1 MKHLNLF
8 LTFIT
13 VLVLLVA
20 CGNDDNPQPVLPLET
35 LTVSNLAADPTTNT
49 GTGQPQAATGKFTLF
64 SLKDNAVVANTDSAT
79 NKWDIGFR
87 ATTIIINGGAVRSGQ
102 GGAYIFTGL
111 FSELTEIPE
120 NQVFDT
126 DESTT
131 ELAIPTGSGNG
142 WYNYDFMTNWISP
155 IAGRVLVIRTGDGKY
170 AKVEILSYYK
180 DAPQS
185 PDPAAIARHYTFRY
199 IYQPDGS
206 KKF

>member
-1 MKHLNLF
+1 MKQINVFFTLITVVLF
-8 LTFIT
+8 LS
-13 VLVLLVA
+13 A
-20 CGNDDNPQPVLPLET
+20 CGNDENPQPVLPLEA
-35 LTVSNLAADPTTNT
+35 VSVTNLAADPMTNS
-49 GTGQPQAATGKFTLF
+49 GTGQPPSATGKFTLF
-64 SLKDNAVVANTDSAT
+64 SLRDNAIVANSDSAT

-87 ATTIIINGGAVRSGQ
+87 ATTIIINGGAIRSGQ

-111 FSELTEIPE
+111 FDDLVEIPE
-120 NQVFDT
+120 SQVFNT
-126 DESTT
+126 DESIT

-142 WYNYDFMTNWISP
+142 WFNYNFATNWISP

-185 PDPAAIARHYTFRY
+185 PDPAAVSRHYTFKY
-199 IYQPDGS
+199 IYQPNGS